1 MHDGIVL
8 GFVRK
13 LFNLHDTISRLDI
26 TLVILG
32 ANSNSD
38 KDFQTCEGVVKT
50 LGLSLYNRDS
60 LLAYS

>member
-26 TLVILG
+26 TLVIFG
-32 ANSNSD
+32 SNSNSE
-38 KDFQTCEGVVKT
+38 KDFQTCEGVV
-50 LGLSLYNRDS
+50 
-60 LLAYS
+60 